1 MKTLVTGASGFVGS
15 AVARRLLDAGHDVRV
30 LVRPQS
36 DRRNIDGLALEVV
49 TGDLTDRPSLERVVV
64 GCDALFHVAA
74 DYRMWVPDPDRIYKT
89 NVTGTRDLMQV
100 AGQAGVKRIVYTSS
114 VATLGLTAD
123 GSAADEDTPVTLAD
137 MVGHYKRSKFLAEEE
152 VRWLIKHEGLPIV
165 IVNPSTPIGPR
176 DVRPTPTGRMIVDA
190 VNGRMPAYVDT
201 GLNLVHVD
209 DVAIGHLLAFERGKI
224 GERYILGARNMSL
237 KEILATIADITGQ
250 RPPKIRLP
258 HSLVIPVAYISQAW
272 ARITKG
278 GEPRITVDGV
288 RLSKKYMFFSAE
300 KAKRELGL
308 SPRPVEEAL
317 QEAISWFREN
327 GYCH

>member
-1 MKTLVTGASGFVGS
+1 MKILVTGASGFVGS
-15 AVARRLLDAGHDVRV
+15 AVVRQLLEAGHDVRA
-30 LVRPQS
+30 LLRPRS
-36 DRRNIDGLALEVV
+36 DHRNIDGLALEVV
-49 TGDLTDRPSLERVVV
+49 TGDLTDRSSLSRAVV
-64 GCDALFHVAA
+64 GCEALFHVAA
-74 DYRMWVPDPDRIYKT
+74 DYRMWVPDPDRTYKT

-100 AGQAGVKRIVYTSS
+100 AGHAGVKRIVYTSS

-152 VRWLIKHEGLPIV
+152 VRWLIKNEGLPIV

-176 DVRPTPTGRMIVDA
+176 DIKPTPTGRMIVDA
-190 VNGRMPAYVDT
+190 LNGRMPAYVDT

-237 KEILATIADITGQ
+237 REILATIADMAGQ

-258 HSLVIPVAYISQAW
+258 HNLLMPVAYIAQAW
-272 ARITKG
+272 AWITKG
-278 GEPRITVDGV
+278 GEPRVTVDGV
-288 RLSKKYMFFSAE
+288 RLSKKYMFFSIE
-300 KAKRELGL
+300 KAKRELGF

-317 QEAISWFREN
+317 QEAINWFREN
-327 GYCH
+327 GYGH